1 MPAETVLP
9 TEPATSAR
17 SALLTPHFPVRVF
30 LVSDRRLLREAL
42 ARALKSHADI
52 LLVGAE
58 EFSAAVTA
66 ESSGSAF
73 DVLLV
78 DPLSTSAF
86 DAQTAGMS
94 NTRFSNLRTVTIE
107 MEAGISDLISSILLS
122 APSEDRYSG

>member
-58 EFSAAVTA
+58 EFSAVTA

-107 MEAGISDLISSILLS
+107 MEAGISDLISSILLI